1 MRLNGRQRLQR
12 EPHLKDFSK
21 WPHIDVFDLPANKR
35 KTFLRNRKIM
45 MLILSG
51 VAHVTAAKRCGVDPS
66 FVSYLL
72 NRCLGGLIE
81 REPALTAGL
90 VPSSKIH
97 QVVRS
102 RPLSVNRNCGAQ
114 GAFQAILS
122 EHPDIKERLDKI
134 ILAFI
139 RRDKRAENLRPGRF
153 HREFLRLLREK
164 NWPTNQYPFDRD
176 RFASETC
183 RKYFHKRVEELRLP
197 SKPSKANRI
206 VSPKVK
212 YAYEEVQIDA
222 WLVDLTTSMEIVLD
236 ERLIPIRLSRFTVY
250 LASDVATGCRLSYH
264 VALTAH
270 PSKEDVLA
278 VIEKIHLPSKRVVT
292 TNGVDYL
299 PGAAFP
305 SQLGKIYEHAGI
317 QMIRLDNALA
327 HHAGAIREYVCETL
341 GATLNLGIPGQP
353 KARGAVEYV
362 FKQLA
367 ELAVRFPSATGNN
380 PTHPRKETAKNST
393 LPPVTRLHEFEDILD
408 VTLASYNVTNRQ
420 LSGSSAPLELLRY
433 QMEHCYLPLCF
444 SGIGRKRSAF
454 LETIVRS
461 VKFLKSEQRP
471 PFVNFQ
477 TLRYNGAC
485 LSSPELL
492 NKEVK
497 IEYDVRDIRTIR
509 AYKLDGRYL
518 GELKAPMTRQHFPL
532 SIQTFRKLR
541 KRSARSSDK
550 VAGTV
555 DGYFIELV
563 EDTQSPK
570 SNLELVRVA
579 RELLQAGSTKI
590 GVTKSK
596 PKEFEQPRISN
607 HNNTRKIAK
616 WSDRVSKRRKAS

>member
-12 EPHLKDFSK
+12 EPHFKDFSK
-21 WPHIDVFDLPANKR
+21 WPHIDVFDLPTKKR
-35 KTFLRNRKIM
+35 KAFLRNRKLM
-45 MLILSG
+45 MLVLSG
-51 VAHVTAAKRCGVDPS
+51 VAHVVAAKRCGVHPS

-72 NRCLGGLIE
+72 NRCLAGPID

-90 VPSSKIH
+90 VPSSKINKCS
-97 QVVRS
+97 RS
-102 RPLSVNRNCGAQ
+102 RPLSVNGNCGAQ

-122 EHPDIKERLDKI
+122 EHPDIKEKLDKI

-139 RRDKRAENLRPGRF
+139 RRDRRAENLRPGRF

-183 RKYFHKRVEELRLP
+183 RKYFHQRVEELRLP
-197 SKPSKANRI
+197 TRIKKAERI
-206 VSPKVK
+206 VTPKSK

-222 WLVDLTTSMEIVLD
+222 WLVDLTTSMEIELD
-236 ERLIPIRLSRFTVY
+236 ERMIPIRLSRFTVY
-250 LASDVATGCRLSYH
+250 LASDAATGCRLSYH
-264 VALTAH
+264 IALTAH

-278 VIEKIHLPSKRVVT
+278 VIEKIHLPSKRVIT

-305 SQLGKIYEHAGI
+305 SQLGKAYEHAGI

-367 ELAVRFPSATGNN
+367 ELAIRFPSATGNH
-380 PTHPRKETAKNST
+380 PTHPMKESAKNAK
-393 LPPVTRLHEFEDILD
+393 LPPITKLHEFEDILD

-420 LSGSSAPLELLRY
+420 LSGSSTPLELLRY

-444 SGIGRKRSAF
+444 SGVGSKRSAF
-454 LETIVRS
+454 IETKVRS
-461 VKFLKSEQRP
+461 VKFLKNEQRH
-471 PFVNFQ
+471 PFINFQ

-485 LSSPELL
+485 LSSPTLL
-492 NKEVK
+492 NKK
-497 IEYDVRDIRTIR
+497 IIIEYDVRDIRTIR
-509 AYKLDGRYL
+509 AYQLDGRFL
-518 GELKAPMTRQHFPL
+518 GELEAPMTRQHFPL

-541 KRSARSSDK
+541 KRSANASGN
-550 VAGTV
+550 VASTV
-555 DGYFIELV
+555 DGYFVELA
-563 EDTQSPK
+563 EGTQSPK

-579 RELLQAGSTKI
+579 RELLQAGLTKI
-590 GVTKSK
+590 GVSKRRTKQVD
-596 PKEFEQPRISN
+596 QPIVSN
-607 HNNTRKIAK
+607 SNNIRKIAS
-616 WSDRVSKRRKAS
+616 WAERVNKKRKAS